1 MSLLENVFM
10 EAFLNSLALVGLG
23 ELGDKTQVVALLL
36 AMRYKKPWP
45 IIMGILAATIVAMGG
60 ATALGVLIGKQLDPQ
75 LLRWVLGIA
84 FIAVAIWTLVPEKEE
99 ENEKATPRKPH
110 ALIVTAFIAFLVA
123 ELGDKSQ
130 AATLVLAAKYQ
141 AWWPV
146 LAGSVVGE
154 MLAIV
159 PAVLIGKTTA
169 AFISPRIVQW
179 TAAALFAGLG
189 VWMLW
194 GG

>member
-1 MSLLENVFM
+1 M
-10 EAFLNSLALVGLG
+10 EAFLNSLTLVGLG

-45 IIMGILAATIVAMGG
+45 IILGILAATIVAMGG
-60 ATALGVLIGKQLDPQ
+60 ATALGVFIGQQLDPQ
-75 LLRWVLGIA
+75 LLRWVLGLA
-84 FIAVAIWTLVPEKEE
+84 FIAVAIWTLVPENDDEDTQVE
-99 ENEKATPRKPH
+99 ARRPH
-110 ALIVTAFIAFLVA
+110 ALIITAFIAFLVA

-141 AWWPV
+141 TWWPV
-146 LAGSVVGE
+146 LAGSVLGE

-169 AFISPRIVQW
+169 ALISPKVVQW
-179 TAAALFAGLG
+179 SAAALFAGLG

-194 GG
+194 AG

>member
-1 MSLLENVFM
+1 M

-45 IIMGILAATIVAMGG
+45 IILGILAATLVAMGS
-60 ATALGVLIGKQLDPQ
+60 ATALGVFLGQQLDPP
-75 LLRWVLGIA
+75 LLRWILGIA
-84 FIAVAIWTLVPEKEE
+84 FIGVAIWTLVPEQ
-99 ENEKATPRKPH
+99 ENEDALAVPRPTH
-110 ALIVTAFIAFLVA
+110 ALIITAFIAFLLA

-130 AATLVLAAKYQ
+130 AATFVLAAKYQ
-141 AWWPV
+141 TPWPV
-146 LAGSVVGE
+146 LAGSVLGE

-159 PAVLIGKTTA
+159 PAVLVGKTTA
-169 AFISPRIVQW
+169 AFISPKIVQW
-179 TAAALFAGLG
+179 TAAALFAVLGL
-189 VWMLW
+189 WMLW